1 MMSVHSFG
9 REWTPMKIL
18 KDLQMTHILMSF
30 QSVNLE
36 PYVIEDNLLE
46 NSIFQ
51 INQQNLIKV

>member
-9 REWTPMKIL
+9 MEWTPMKIL